1 MVYQDIHF
9 KICLSLFSWKVNILP
24 KMRIVHW
31 CISMVLVYWI
41 LYKSNFATSSHSGPM
56 HWGNTSS
63 ISFSLRSQLHTICSN
78 QIQIQYNLNR
88 YIYTTMWMRIQ
99 KQILEKI
106 KIKYALKL
114 LFFDLVLP
122 KISSSHCLSQSFA
135 RMTRHLNEK
144 DNSKT
149 QLCLKLPL
157 F

>member
-1 MVYQDIHF
+1 
-9 KICLSLFSWKVNILP
+9 
-24 KMRIVHW
+24 
-31 CISMVLVYWI
+31 
-41 LYKSNFATSSHSGPM
+41 
-56 HWGNTSS
+56 
-63 ISFSLRSQLHTICSN
+63 
-78 QIQIQYNLNR
+78 
-88 YIYTTMWMRIQ
+88 MRIQ

-149 QLCLKLPL
+149 QYETSPVSILNNSKQKMKRPL
-157 F
+157 FSTVS

>member
-1 MVYQDIHF
+1 MV
-9 KICLSLFSWKVNILP
+9 LLTL
-24 KMRIVHW
+24 VH
-31 CISMVLVYWI
+31 INGVLVYWI
-41 LYKSNFATSSHSGPM
+41 LYKSNFATSSHSSPM
-56 HWGNTSS
+56 HWGYTSS
-63 ISFSLRSQLHTICSN
+63 ISFSPRSQLHTICSN
-78 QIQIQYNLNR
+78 QIQIQHNLNR

-99 KQILEKI
+99 VQLLEKI

-149 QLCLKLPL
+149 QYETSPVSILNNSKQKMKRPL
-157 F
+157 FSTVS